1 MWLREHWSQRENNTC
16 EEQGQRKPIKQLASA
31 TLIKCGQTEE
41 TSTTSPSSS
50 TLGNLY
56 RQARSEHYYASRYGT
71 EGSSVSS
78 SAIGIRG
85 VPEHRDAAYYHWRQR
100 TKYDPYDED
109 NETPMRHR
117 DRYDDYNDRGKIGG
131 YMYDRPKG
139 PTLDYDRGRA
149 PPSYDYDRVRAPAY
163 DYDRYDPYG
172 RNDFSK
178 PLEYPDRYDF
188 HMLRDRYNDM
198 RYDTKYDRFA
208 ERGNGYDNLNQ
219 RHLLNGNRYDPY
231 SSPSRRPLD
240 DLYYSRYDRHNRY
253 YPSRYDQYDRYDQY
267 ERSYY
272 RRPYDDRYSPR
283 GHDDTR
289 GYYSSGAWAPGY
301 ERGYANTWNYA
312 GGSRDNW
319 REPERDRDSGYGDNW
334 KDLNR
339 DRDAGPYRPRD
350 YFYDST
356 IPPGG
361 SRGTSYPYD
370 RAESSTKPDST
381 EREKPTSSPQTQDNN
396 KGYKD

>member
-1 MWLREHWSQRENNTC
+1 MSSPMDFL
-16 EEQGQRKPIKQLASA
+16 LLA

-85 VPEHRDAAYYHWRQR
+85 VPEHRDAAYYQSRCITCDPNKSTSPDRGWRQR

-178 PLEYPDRYDF
+178 PLEYPDR
-188 HMLRDRYNDM
+188 
-198 RYDTKYDRFA
+198 
-208 ERGNGYDNLNQ
+208 
-219 RHLLNGNRYDPY
+219 
-231 SSPSRRPLD
+231 
-240 DLYYSRYDRHNRY
+240 
-253 YPSRYDQYDRYDQY
+253 
-267 ERSYY
+267 
-272 RRPYDDRYSPR
+272 
-283 GHDDTR
+283 
-289 GYYSSGAWAPGY
+289 
-301 ERGYANTWNYA
+301 
-312 GGSRDNW
+312 
-319 REPERDRDSGYGDNW
+319 
-334 KDLNR
+334 
-339 DRDAGPYRPRD
+339 
-350 YFYDST
+350 
-356 IPPGG
+356 
-361 SRGTSYPYD
+361 
-370 RAESSTKPDST
+370 
-381 EREKPTSSPQTQDNN
+381 
-396 KGYKD
+396 